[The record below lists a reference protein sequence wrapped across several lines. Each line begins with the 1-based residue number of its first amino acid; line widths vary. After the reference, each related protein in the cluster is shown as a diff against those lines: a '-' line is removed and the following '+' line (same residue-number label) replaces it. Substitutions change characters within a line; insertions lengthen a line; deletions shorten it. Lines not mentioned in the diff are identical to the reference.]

1 MRSGRSPRA
10 SGRPSEREGPESR
23 DMAIQLRS
31 QGPHLG
37 ARLLYEIRP
46 GQTPFH
52 GETVSDTIAGVLG
65 WEPDWEPNSGSPSC
79 NPS

>member
-1 MRSGRSPRA
+1 
-10 SGRPSEREGPESR
+10 
-23 DMAIQLRS
+23 MAIQLRS

-37 ARLLYEIRP
+37 ARLLYEIRS

-65 WEPDWEPNSGSPSC
+65 WEPNSGSPSC